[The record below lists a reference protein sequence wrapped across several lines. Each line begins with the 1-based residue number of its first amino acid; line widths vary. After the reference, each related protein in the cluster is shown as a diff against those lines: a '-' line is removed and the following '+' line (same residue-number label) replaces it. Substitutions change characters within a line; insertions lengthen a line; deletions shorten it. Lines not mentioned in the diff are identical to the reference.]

1 MHKAYKI
8 FQNHIIEAENI
19 ETGTILVFVNPDDLE
34 KHLLVDQFKIDEHTL
49 QSSMDPDELSRLEF
63 EPNHLAIIYKRPKS
77 YSGEEKL
84 LFRVSSAGVF
94 LFQDKLVI
102 LLSEDIPLFDGK
114 QFLRVS
120 SLADIMLRLIYR
132 SVFHFLEHLKI
143 INLLTDELESQIN
156 KSMDNRNLL
165 HLFTLGKSLVYY
177 VNSINSNTLLVEKLK
192 YNASKLSF
200 TPEEIEFVDDLM
212 IENNQCLKQAEIYSN
227 ILASLMD
234 ARASIVGNNL
244 NVLMKTLNVITIM
257 IMVPTFVVSAF
268 SMNVAIPL
276 QKHPWAFW
284 LIMSLA
290 LCSMLLFVIMWRK
303 KKW

>member
-1 MHKAYKI
+1 MHKAYTI
-8 FQNHIIEAENI
+8 FQNHIIEAETM
-19 ETGTILVFVNPDDLE
+19 EAGSILVFINPDDLE

-49 QSSMDPDELSRLEF
+49 HSSLDPDELSRLEF

-77 YSGEEKL
+77 YSGKEKL
-84 LFRVSSAGVF
+84 LFRVSSAGLF

-114 QFLRVS
+114 QFSRVS
-120 SLADIMLRLIYR
+120 SLPDVLLRLVYR

-143 INLLTDELESQIN
+143 INMLTDELESQIN
-156 KSMDNRNLL
+156 ESMDNKKLL

-177 VNSINSNTLLVEKLK
+177 VNSINSNSLLVEKLK
-192 YNASKLSF
+192 YNATKLGF

-212 IENNQCLKQAEIYSN
+212 IENTQCLKQAEIYSN

-244 NVLMKTLNVITIM
+244 NVLMKTLNIIIII

-268 SMNVAIPL
+268 SMNVPHPL
-276 QKHPWAFW
+276 SSNPWAFW
-284 LIMSLA
+284 HILGLA
-290 LCSMLLFVIMWRK
+290 LFSMLLIVLMWRK

>member
-1 MHKAYKI
+1 
-8 FQNHIIEAENI
+8 
-19 ETGTILVFVNPDDLE
+19 
-34 KHLLVDQFKIDEHTL
+34 
-49 QSSMDPDELSRLEF
+49 
-63 EPNHLAIIYKRPKS
+63 
-77 YSGEEKL
+77 
-84 LFRVSSAGVF
+84 

-120 SLADIMLRLIYR
+120 SLPDVMLRLIYR

-192 YNASKLSF
+192 YNAAKLSF

-244 NVLMKTLNVITIM
+244 NVLMKTLNIITIM

-284 LIMSLA
+284 LIMGFA
-290 LCSMLLFVIMWRK
+290 VCSMLLFVFLWRK